1 MDNRIGGVFAGALSI
16 FCGLAIAGSVKLS
29 IMDAVSTGRII
40 HNTGSLTVIFYVGIL
55 AIVLGCGLIWLSSRQ
70 K

>member
-1 MDNRIGGVFAGALSI
+1 MDNRIGGVVAGALLA
-16 FCGLAIAGSVKLS
+16 FCGLAIVGSINLS
-29 IMDAVSTGRII
+29 VLDAASTGRII